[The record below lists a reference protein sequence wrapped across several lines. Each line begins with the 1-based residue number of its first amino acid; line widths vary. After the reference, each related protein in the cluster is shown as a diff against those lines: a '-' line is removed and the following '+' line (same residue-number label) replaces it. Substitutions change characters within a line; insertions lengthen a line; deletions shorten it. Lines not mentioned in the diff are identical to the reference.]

1 LKKLKIIKLKKRKKK
16 KYEGWLRQSGGG
28 RNTSVTHGSGSAT
41 PKSKKLKNKIKQNK
55 IKGV

>member
-1 LKKLKIIKLKKRKKK
+1 LKIIKLKKRKKK
-16 KYEGWLRQSGGG
+16 KDEGWLRQSGGG